1 MGNHRQKKK
10 NTSHFYNRSANKW
23 SNWTLDDICISNSK
37 KKILKIVSETCCMDK
52 KGNYKYIK
60 RQESFQSHLLRLWLI
75 KTTWNLPNFYAFL
88 GKKYLKIYFMCFR
101 DFSYVF
107 GVPRDSIESNNF
119 RFTNVWM
126 FTGYWKHK
134 IDILKGSI
142 FELLTPPGPL
152 CMPAIGWS
160 FFAKSRPIDFVTV
173 ATRCTCLT
181 NLSII

>member
-1 MGNHRQKKK
+1 
-10 NTSHFYNRSANKW
+10 
-23 SNWTLDDICISNSK
+23 
-37 KKILKIVSETCCMDK
+37 
-52 KGNYKYIK
+52 
-60 RQESFQSHLLRLWLI
+60 
-75 KTTWNLPNFYAFL
+75 
-88 GKKYLKIYFMCFR
+88 MCFR

-152 CMPAIGWS
+152 CNGLIFTEGSRHLRFDAIVYDEQIFLYINCS
-160 FFAKSRPIDFVTV
+160 QFIYFHKSSNSSRHFLIIFRTTICVLVDFNIDFNNEPRNINE
-173 ATRCTCLT
+173 AASR
-181 NLSII
+181 